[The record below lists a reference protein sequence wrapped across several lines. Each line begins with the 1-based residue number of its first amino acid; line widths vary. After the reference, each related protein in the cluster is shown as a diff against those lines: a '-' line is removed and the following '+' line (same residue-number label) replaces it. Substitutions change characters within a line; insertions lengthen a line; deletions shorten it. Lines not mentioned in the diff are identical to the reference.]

1 MNRANLIIKKIF
13 NEEHE
18 LENLK
23 VALARDEII
32 IPAILR
38 ILTHRLKDC
47 KPTQELFR
55 DTAYPYRRAAKDGAQ
70 YELEWL
76 MTILTEDKE

>member
-1 MNRANLIIKKIF
+1 MNQANTTIKQLFKDE
-13 NEEHE
+13 NE

-38 ILTHRLKDC
+38 IITHRLKDC
-47 KPTQELFR
+47 KPTQEMFR